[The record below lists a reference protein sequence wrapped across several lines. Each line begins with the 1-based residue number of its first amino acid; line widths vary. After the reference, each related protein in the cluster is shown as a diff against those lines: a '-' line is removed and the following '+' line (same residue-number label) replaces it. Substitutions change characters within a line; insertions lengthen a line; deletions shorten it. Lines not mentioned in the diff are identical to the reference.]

1 MYSSG
6 NIDVRNFLNHPV
18 FCTVVR
24 LLNGPF
30 RSQSQYRTQHFSGA
44 VTAVAL
50 PVLLRVSAPVTAH
63 SLSVFTP
70 NSRCCKIHATVK
82 PLPKTVITNLRS
94 GTSRQNH
101 NTAERGH
108 PANSKYYHFVEG
120 LAQYHLQHTCTL
132 EGGTRFTCLHRSTV
146 ACTLHHP
153 F

>member
-101 NTAERGH
+101 NTAERGASCEFEILPFRGRSGTVPLTAH
-108 PANSKYYHFVEG
+108 VYIGRRNSIHVF
-120 LAQYHLQHTCTL
+120 A
-132 EGGTRFTCLHRSTV
+132 
-146 ACTLHHP
+146 
-153 F
+153 